1 MTKHPAPHIT
11 ALQAQATVNLFLS
24 DYLPDRFTANQARFN
39 PQEACWHVPVILAYP
54 GVGVLGTV
62 GEISIA
68 AEAETIL
75 AHTLFATMCQKAQA
89 LYNAHRDAI
98 AAAV

>member
-1 MTKHPAPHIT
+1 
-11 ALQAQATVNLFLS
+11 
-24 DYLPDRFTANQARFN
+24 
-39 PQEACWHVPVILAYP
+39 VPVILVYP

-68 AEAETIL
+68 AEAETVL
-75 AHTLFATMCQKAQA
+75 VHTPFATMSQTAQD

-98 AAAV
+98 EAAV

>member
-1 MTKHPAPHIT
+1 
-11 ALQAQATVNLFLS
+11 
-24 DYLPDRFTANQARFN
+24 
-39 PQEACWHVPVILAYP
+39 VPVILVYP

-68 AEAETIL
+68 AEAETVL
-75 AHTLFATMCQKAQA
+75 VHTPFATMRQTAQD

-98 AAAV
+98 EAAV